1 MATRPS
7 QPGDL
12 PGSLVSD
19 GGSSRAS
26 PGGPVSLWHSR
37 LASLEERA
45 RTLREELRQAEEEI
59 LAHLADPPPVA
70 SAVALS
76 SDEKVRLF
84 QSLFVGRDDVFAR
97 RWENPKTGKTGYA
110 PACGNE
116 WVRGIC
122 EKPRVKCAVCPH
134 QAFTRLGESV
144 LKDHL
149 QGRTVVGVYPLDR
162 SGQTVFLAADFDG
175 ESWHRDLRAV
185 TRAAR
190 DMGVPYAVERSR
202 SGDGGHLWV
211 FFQEPVSAMR
221 ARRLGFLILS
231 NAMEH
236 EHRLPLQSY
245 DRLFPNQDVLPDG
258 GFGNLIALPLQR
270 KAREKGNTLFLD
282 DDLEVIADPWG
293 FLSGLPR
300 VSPTQLDSWTL
311 SLELRPTVGGA
322 EEDAEEDPPW
332 LRPPSR
338 SKATGPIKG
347 LPSSL
352 KVVRGQALFL
362 ERSGLPSPLLAR
374 CKRLAI
380 IPNPEFHRR
389 EAMRLTVSGT
399 ARLIRCFE
407 EDDRYLSLPRGCE
420 MELEQLAGE
429 LGIGLEWE
437 DQLVLGEGLDIS
449 FKGEL
454 RPEQV
459 EAVAEMEQH
468 RLGILSAPPGAGKT
482 VMAAALL
489 SRLKRSTLVLVHRQP
504 LLDQW
509 KKRLTNFLGISA
521 KDIGEVGGGK
531 DRRNGLLD
539 VAMVQS
545 LVRDA
550 TVVDWI
556 ASYGVVIVDECHH
569 VPAVSIEKVLREVKA
584 RRVYG
589 LTATPRRKDGLHR
602 ILHFQCGPIRHRVPE
617 TVASGDVEKVLE
629 IRETGILPPP
639 SEGPAGIQAQF
650 GFLASHAGRTRLIV
664 QDVVELVAS
673 GIHPLVLTER
683 VEHLA
688 VLQEE
693 LAKKV
698 DQIIVLKGGGGVKAR
713 RETEARLAALG
724 DTEPW
729 AILATGRYIGEG
741 FDEPRL
747 DALVLAMPISWKGT
761 LVQYAG
767 RIQRERPGKSMV
779 RILDYADDG
788 ALLRSM
794 SRKRQ
799 RVWRSLG
806 FREAVGMGK

>member
-1 MATRPS
+1 VATRPF
-7 QPGDL
+7 QPGDF
-12 PGSLVSD
+12 
-19 GGSSRAS
+19 
-26 PGGPVSLWHSR
+26 PGGQPVPAEEASRPSPEGPVLSWNSR

-45 RTLREELRQAEEEI
+45 QTLREELRQAEAEI
-59 LAHLADPPPVA
+59 KAHLADPPPVA
-70 SAVALS
+70 STVTFSA
-76 SDEKVRLF
+76 DDKIRLF
-84 QSLFVGRDDVFAR
+84 RSLFVGRDDVFAR
-97 RWENPKTGKTGYA
+97 RWENDTGKTGYA

-116 WVRGIC
+116 WVWGIC
-122 EKPRVKCAVCPH
+122 QKPRVKCALCPH
-134 QAFTRLGESV
+134 QAFTRLGENI

-149 QGRTVVGVYPLDR
+149 QGRSVVGVYPLDTF
-162 SGQTVFLAADFDG
+162 GHTIFLAADFDG
-175 ESWHRDLRAV
+175 EHWSRDIRAMI
-185 TRAAR
+185 RAAR
-190 DMGVPYAVERSR
+190 ELGVPFAVERSR
-202 SGDGGHLWV
+202 SGDGAHLWV
-211 FFQEPVSAMR
+211 FFEEPVSAAR
-221 ARRLGFLILS
+221 ARRLGFLLLS
-231 NAMEH
+231 SAMEH

-282 DDLEVIADPWG
+282 DDLQVIADPWG
-293 FLSGLPR
+293 FLATLPR
-300 VSPTQLDSWTL
+300 VSATQLDSWTL
-311 SLELRPTVGGA
+311 SLETSPATRGA
-322 EEDAEEDPPW
+322 EDDPEEDPPW

-338 SKATGPIKG
+338 SKTPGPIKG
-347 LPSSL
+347 LPASL

-389 EAMRLTVSGT
+389 EAMRLSVSGT
-399 ARLIRCFE
+399 PRLVRCFE

-420 MELEQLAGE
+420 VEFEQLAGE

-437 DQLVLGEGLDIS
+437 DQLVEGEGLDVT
-449 FKGEL
+449 FQGEL

-459 EAVAEMEQH
+459 EAVAELERH

-489 SRLKRSTLVLVHRQP
+489 ARLQRSTLILVHRQP
-504 LLDQW
+504 LLEQW
-509 KKRLTNFLGISA
+509 KKRLSTFLGISA

-531 DRRNGLLD
+531 DRRNGSLD

-545 LVRDA
+545 LVRDKS
-550 TVVDWI
+550 VVDWI
-556 ASYGVVIVDECHH
+556 ASYGVVIMDECHH

-617 TVASGDVEKVLE
+617 TIASGNVEKILE
-629 IRETGILPPP
+629 TRETGILPPAA
-639 SEGPAGIQAQF
+639 EGPAGIQAQF
-650 GFLASHAGRTRLIV
+650 GFLASHADRTRLIV
-664 QDVVELVAS
+664 QDVAELVTGGA
-673 GIHPLVLTER
+673 HPLVLTER

-688 VLQEE
+688 ALQEALSE
-693 LAKKV
+693 KIPQL
-698 DQIIVLKGGGGVKAR
+698 IVLKGGEGVKVR
-713 RETEARLAALG
+713 RALAARLAALG
-724 DTEPW
+724 DQEPW
-729 AILATGRYIGEG
+729 AVLATGRYIGEG

-767 RIQRERPGKSMV
+767 RIQRERSGKDLV
-779 RILDYADDG
+779 RILDYVDDG
-788 ALLRSM
+788 PLLRSM
-794 SRKRQ
+794 AKKRQ

-806 FREAVGMGK
+806 FRETAK